1 LLLLLL
7 CKRKP
12 VILDALPLAQLGSA
26 DIYGCMSHARLK
38 RAEQRKHDSYI
49 YIYIFMYSY
58 EYIYIYTYVYVFIY
72 IYMYMSHMNMYI
84 CIFNVDMVS
93 LMETVI
99 DIWCLQFLSCFAIK
113 VDVVLDNE

>member
-1 LLLLLL
+1 M
-7 CKRKP
+7 
-12 VILDALPLAQLGSA
+12 Q
-26 DIYGCMSHARLK
+26 
-38 RAEQRKHDSYI
+38 DSKGPSKENMI
-49 YIYIFMYSY
+49 HIYIFMYSY
-58 EYIYIYTYVYVFIY
+58 EYIYIYICICIY